1 MAPALIRKAL
11 FAIGIA
17 SLAMPAAAQFT
28 SDGYEFLKAVRDGE
42 AQKVTDTL
50 NEPGS
55 TVINHRDR
63 TTGETALHIVTKQ
76 REPIWIRFLLQKGA
90 NPNIADRDGVT
101 PLMIASSFGYFEEV
115 KELLKGG
122 ARVDVSNDAGETPL
136 ISAVHRRDTEMMKLL
151 LEHGANPDKAD
162 NSGRNA
168 RDYVAVMNSNN
179 LMIEVFA
186 EHDKKA
192 EEARQAP
199 KTYGPEI
206 R

>member
-1 MAPALIRKAL
+1 
-11 FAIGIA
+11 
-17 SLAMPAAAQFT
+17 
-28 SDGYEFLKAVRDGE
+28 
-42 AQKVTDTL
+42 
-50 NEPGS
+50 
-55 TVINHRDR
+55 
-63 TTGETALHIVTKQ
+63 
-76 REPIWIRFLLQKGA
+76 
-90 NPNIADRDGVT
+90 
-101 PLMIASSFGYFEEV
+101 
-115 KELLKGG
+115 
-122 ARVDVSNDAGETPL
+122 
-136 ISAVHRRDTEMMKLL
+136 MKLL